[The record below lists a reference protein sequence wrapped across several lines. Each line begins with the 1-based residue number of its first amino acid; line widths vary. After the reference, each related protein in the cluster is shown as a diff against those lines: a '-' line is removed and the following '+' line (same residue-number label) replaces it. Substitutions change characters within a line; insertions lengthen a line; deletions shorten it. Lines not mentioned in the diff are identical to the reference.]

1 MTPPNHPVALDGPAA
16 RALHQALRMVLTAV
30 NKAGTDVQVANS
42 AMPLPR
48 PRPVRTGGY
57 STAQGCEF
65 KHFVPGVVLGG
76 KQPSFVKQDEEQLG
90 S

>member
-1 MTPPNHPVALDGPAA
+1 
-16 RALHQALRMVLTAV
+16 MVLTAL
-30 NKAGTDVQVANS
+30 NKTGTDVQIADS

-48 PRPVRTGGY
+48 PGPVRTGGY

-65 KHFVPGVVLGG
+65 KHFVSGVLLEGR
-76 KQPSFVKQDEEQLG
+76 QPSFLKQDEEQLG

>member
-1 MTPPNHPVALDGPAA
+1 
-16 RALHQALRMVLTAV
+16 MVLTAV
-30 NKAGTDVQVANS
+30 NKSGTGVQVAS
-42 AMPLPR
+42 LAMPLPR

-65 KHFVPGVVLGG
+65 KHFVPGVLLEGRR
-76 KQPSFVKQDEEQLG
+76 PSFLKQDEEKLG